1 MKIEQLIKKLNI
13 KKYTTTAI
21 LSSND
26 SISKYIENEF
36 KNSLLITSIPKDN
49 IELLVNDMTKLIKDL
64 KIAELFEYSFNTL
77 SIGQKQLLQIV
88 CALGSKNKTI
98 ILDNALSNISD
109 TKKEIIYK
117 YIKTT
122 DKTVINITK
131 NTEDIIYSEYTIV
144 LKDDEV
150 LLNNK
155 TNEILDR
162 ENEFKSIGF
171 ELPFMALLSLKL
183 KYYNLVK
190 KPITSMDRMVNK
202 LWK

>member
-49 IELLVNDMTKLIKDL
+49 IELLVNDMTKLIKNL